1 MPVLRTLLLWKNG
14 AHGPLRLHKTLFCAD
29 RNSFGK
35 QHRHFFT
42 FKKWHLGQFSDDIAD
57 ALDYVRC
64 YERIRAVVEGERFH
78 LLEAIAEHVADSLL
92 EEPRAQLARV
102 RVGKEPPLPGQIRRC
117 AVVIERARTV
127 P

>member
-1 MPVLRTLLLWKNG
+1 MGGGDWLVLEG
-14 AHGPLRLHKTLFCAD
+14 MQFFGYHGDVAAERELGSRVYVDVELRIDAAPAG
-29 RNSFGK
+29 R
-35 QHRHFFT
+35 
-42 FKKWHLGQFSDDIAD
+42 SDDIAD

-92 EEPRAQLARV
+92 EEPRAQLARD

>member
-1 MPVLRTLLLWKNG
+1 MGGGDWLVLEG
-14 AHGPLRLHKTLFCAD
+14 MQFFGYHGDVAAERELGSRVYVDVELRIDAAPAG
-29 RNSFGK
+29 R
-35 QHRHFFT
+35 
-42 FKKWHLGQFSDDIAD
+42 SDHIAD

-78 LLEAIAEHVADSLL
+78 LLE
-92 EEPRAQLARV
+92 EPRAQLARD